1 MNFKVLIS
9 AILASTIA
17 VVGCDSGSSGTAG
30 SGGEGG
36 GGGSAASGGNGG
48 GGEGGS
54 GWVPIADCEA
64 LPAETGLYSIEDAPA
79 TSSDD
84 CTEGLTLSPSG
95 GDDAAALNTLLE
107 GGTVQ
112 SGDVICL
119 SAGEY
124 DMGGTVFVTLQTNLT
139 IKGIGPTPNDVKLDW
154 ALRGDRG
161 FDVTATGFHI
171 ENMWL
176 FDTKGNGV
184 EVKAKNTPENP
195 NVFRKLFVSWAAGAV
210 TENGRYS
217 IYPTGCEN
225 AIVEYNEVVGASD
238 AGIYIGQCIG
248 GIVRYNKVHQNVAG
262 LEVEN
267 CANIE
272 VYNNEAY
279 DNTAG
284 LFIAQ
289 EPGLDRL
296 KSENILYRDNISYCN
311 NRPNFAEANLVVSG
325 LPAGS
330 GGIIYAGTNI
340 EMRNNIYDSNS
351 STAVGIASNVFFCQV
366 TGFDCSYG
374 DDPLYDPYPSKI
386 YLHDNLLINN
396 GFDPQEILGDLN
408 DILQQDPLQSALWDG
423 YIAEGVEDPEI
434 CLGEAERASYLDLTS
449 NQCAD
454 IDTSTGAGEV
464 EYATC
469 LALNNSTDAT
479 DRNCALDP
487 ITP

>member
-9 AILASTIA
+9 AIFASLIA
-17 VVGCDSGSSGTAG
+17 VVGCDST
-30 SGGEGG
+30 SGGD
-36 GGGSAASGGNGG
+36 GG

-54 GWVPIADCEA
+54 WVPIADCDD
-64 LPAETGLYSIEDAPA
+64 LPAETGLYSIEDAPP
-79 TSSDD
+79 TSSED

-95 GDDAAALNTLLE
+95 DDDAEALNTILE
-107 GGTVQ
+107 GGTVK

-119 SAGEY
+119 SAGTY
-124 DMGGTVFVTLQTNLT
+124 NMGGTVFVTLQTNLT
-139 IKGIGPTPNDVKLDW
+139 IKGIGTTPNDVKLDW
-154 ALRGDRG
+154 DLRGDRG
-161 FDVTATGFHI
+161 FDVEATGFHI

-176 FDTKGNGV
+176 YNTKGNGV

-195 NVFRKLFVSWAAGAV
+195 NVFKKLFVNWAAGAV

-225 AIVEYNEVVGASD
+225 TIVEYNEVIGASD
-238 AGIYIGQCIG
+238 AGIYIGQCVG
-248 GIVRYNKVHQNVAG
+248 GVVRYNKVHQNVAG

-289 EPGLDRL
+289 EPGLDRK

-311 NRPNFAEANLVVSG
+311 NRPNFAEENLVVSG
-325 LPAGS
+325 LPAGM
-330 GGIIYAGTNI
+330 GGLVYAGTNI

-351 STAVGIASNVFFCQV
+351 STAVAVASNVFLCQV
-366 TGFDCSYG
+366 AGFDCSYV

-386 YLHDNLLINN
+386 YIHDNVLINN
-396 GFDPQEILGDLN
+396 GNDPLELLGELN
-408 DILQQDPLQSALWDG
+408 MIVNQDPLQSTLFDG
-423 YIAEGVEDPEI
+423 YIAEGVTDPEI
-434 CLGEAERASYLDLTS
+434 CLGETERGSFLDFTD
-449 NQCAD
+449 NQCQG
-454 IDTSTGAGEV
+454 IDTSTPAGEG
-464 EYATC
+464 EYVGCVLDSFT
-469 LALNNSTDAT
+469 TDAT
-479 DRNCALDP
+479 DRDCTLDP